1 MTSFFRMIKFAI
13 QHFFRNF
20 GLSVI
25 TIIIL
30 FLTLISVN
38 VFIGFNYVTDEVVS
52 MVQEKIDISLYFD
65 KEVSNGEII
74 HVQDYLDKLDYVKSI
89 TLLEKEDVLLKFQ
102 ETHASNEKMLASLD
116 EVKGN
121 PFGAMLVVKV
131 NTMDDYN
138 YVIHALEGEEFERL
152 IERRSYE
159 NHEEAID
166 KIESISDN
174 VTYAIV
180 VFTLMFILISILIV
194 YNTVKVMIYNHREE
208 IRIMKLVGASDRFVR
223 WPFIIEGMINVF
235 ISMALVMLVVYPF
248 LLQVFQLYFGSFN
261 IDIMGYF
268 RENFLLIFGI
278 QFLASLLLNMISSAL
293 AVGKHLNK

>member
-1 MTSFFRMIKFAI
+1 MIKFAI

-65 KEVSNGEII
+65 KEVSSEEII
-74 HVQDYLDKLDYVKSI
+74 HVQDYLEKLEYVKSI
-89 TLLEKEDVLLKFQ
+89 ALLEKEDVLLKFQ
-102 ETHASNEKMLASLD
+102 ETHANNEEMLASLD
-116 EVKGN
+116 EVKDN

-138 YVIHALEGEEFERL
+138 YVINALEGEEFERL

-166 KIESISDN
+166 KIESISEN

-223 WPFIIEGMINVF
+223 WPFVLEGMINVF
-235 ISMALVMLVVYPF
+235 IAMILVMLVVYPF

-268 RENFLLIFGI
+268 RENFLVIFGI
-278 QFLASLLLNMISSAL
+278 QFLAALLLNMISSSL

>member
-65 KEVSNGEII
+65 KEVSNEEIV
-74 HVQDYLDKLDYVKSI
+74 HVQDYLDGLDYVKSI
-89 TLLEKEDVLLKFQ
+89 TLLEKEDVLSKFQ
-102 ETHASNEKMLASLD
+102 ETHASNEEMLASLD

-121 PFGAMLVVKV
+121 PFGAMLIVKV

-138 YVIHALEGEEFERL
+138 FVIHALEGEEFERL